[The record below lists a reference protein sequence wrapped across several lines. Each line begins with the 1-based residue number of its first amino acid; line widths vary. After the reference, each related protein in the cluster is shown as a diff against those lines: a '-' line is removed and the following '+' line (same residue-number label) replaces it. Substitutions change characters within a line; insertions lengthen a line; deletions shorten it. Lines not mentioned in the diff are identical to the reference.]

1 MAVNSY
7 KEDEQVHE
15 ITKKEM
21 FKRLTKYLMN
31 YKWTILAIL
40 FLILF
45 RTIVR
50 IINPLFMEMGI
61 DDYIAK
67 GNLKGLFV
75 LGIVVAVINLV
86 TVLSVKLRMFITAK
100 VTNKVIMEIRQD
112 LYDHIQT
119 LDFKFFDSRPT
130 GKILSRIIQDVNQ
143 LKNFFEN
150 CITTLLPQLGTVIA
164 VFAIMMI
171 KNWKLALC
179 SLCSIPI
186 LMLGVYL
193 IQIKGRPRWQDMRKK
208 SSNYSAFVH
217 EDLSGIK
224 IVQQFN
230 AEQET
235 NEESDM
241 LSEEHR
247 KSFIRAILWGD
258 AFMSN
263 VHITEAI
270 GTAALYFFGIKL
282 FGVDSISLGT
292 YIAFGTYL
300 TMFWEP
306 ITELAH
312 FYNQL
317 VSQMAS
323 AERVFE
329 VLDTEAEIKN
339 KADATTLPEIV
350 GNVNFDNVTFGYTDE
365 SNVLE
370 NVSFDIKPGETI
382 ALVGPTGAGKTTIV
396 NLISRFYDIKGGSI
410 KIDGKDIRDVTL
422 HSLRSQMGI
431 MTQDTYLFSGTIR
444 ENIRYGKLEATDE
457 EVYAA
462 AKAVHADEFI
472 TKLADGYDTVLT
484 ERGGGLSNGQKQ
496 LVAFARAMIS
506 NPKVLIL
513 DEATSSI
520 DTKTEIVVQ
529 QGIDAM
535 LEGRTSFVIA
545 HRLSTIKN
553 ADRIFV
559 VNNKGIMEE
568 GDHNQLM
575 DKKGEYYKLYMSQ
588 FENIA

>member
-15 ITKKEM
+15 ITKGEM
-21 FKRLTKYLMN
+21 FRRLTKYLRN
-31 YKWTILAIL
+31 YTGMIIVILL
-40 FLILF
+40 LIIF
-45 RTIVR
+45 RTVVR
-50 IINPLFMEMGI
+50 IINPLFMEAGI

-67 GNLKGLFV
+67 GNIRGLFI
-75 LGIVVAVINLV
+75 LGIIVAALNII
-86 TVLSVKLRMFITAK
+86 TVLSVKLRMFFTAK
-100 VTNKVIMEIRQD
+100 VTNQVIMEIRQD
-112 LYDHIQT
+112 LYNHIQT

-143 LKNFFEN
+143 LKAFFEN
-150 CITTLLPQLGTVIA
+150 CITTLIPQLGTVIA
-164 VFAIMMI
+164 VFIIMI
-171 KNWKLALC
+171 VKNPKLTFA
-179 SLCSIPI
+179 SLCSIPL
-186 LMLGVYL
+186 LMVGVYF
-193 IQIKGRPRWQDMRKK
+193 IQIKGRPRWQAMRKK
-208 SSNYSAFVH
+208 SSNYSAFIH

-230 AEQET
+230 AEKET
-235 NEESDM
+235 NDESDI

-247 KSFIRAILWGD
+247 KAFIHAITFGD
-258 AFMSN
+258 MFMSN
-263 VHITEAI
+263 VHITSAI
-270 GTAALYFFGIKL
+270 GTAALYFFGVKI
-282 FGVDSISLGT
+282 FGVDTISIGT

-306 ITELAH
+306 ITELAS

-317 VSQMAS
+317 VSQLAS

-329 VLDTEAEIKN
+329 VLDTESEIKN
-339 KADATTLPEIV
+339 KEDAVTLPAIKGEV
-350 GNVNFDNVTFGYTDE
+350 KFDDVSFGYNNE
-365 SNVLE
+365 VQVLKD
-370 NVSFDIKPGETI
+370 VSFTIKPGETI

-396 NLISRFYDIKGGSI
+396 NLISRFYDVTGG
-410 KIDGKDIRDVTL
+410 KVLIDGKDVRDVTL

-431 MTQDTYLFSGTIR
+431 MTQDTYLFSGTIM
-444 ENIRYGKLEATDE
+444 ENIRYGKLEASDE
-457 EVYAA
+457 EVIAA

-472 TKLADGYDTVLT
+472 SRLPDGYKTELT

-506 NPKVLIL
+506 DPKILVL

-529 QGIDAM
+529 QGIDVM
-535 LEGRTSFVIA
+535 LKGRTSFVIA

-559 VNNKGIMEE
+559 IDDGGIVEQGNQEELME
-568 GDHNQLM
+568 
-575 DKKGEYYKLYMSQ
+575 KKGAYYNLYMSQ
-588 FENIA
+588 FANIA

>member
-171 KNWKLALC
+171 KNWKLSLC

-186 LMLGVYL
+186 LMFGVYL

-329 VLDTEAEIKN
+329 VLDTEAEIQN

-568 GDHNQLM
+568 GNHNQLM

>member
-1 MAVNSY
+1 MNV
-7 KEDEQVHE
+7 
-15 ITKKEM
+15 
-21 FKRLTKYLMN
+21 KY
-31 YKWTILAIL
+31 
-40 FLILF
+40 
-45 RTIVR
+45 
-50 IINPLFMEMGI
+50 
-61 DDYIAK
+61 
-67 GNLKGLFV
+67 
-75 LGIVVAVINLV
+75 LGIVVGILNLV
-86 TVLSVKLRMFITAK
+86 TVLSVKLRMFITSK
-100 VTNKVIMEIRQD
+100 VTNKVILEIRQD
-112 LYDHIQT
+112 LYNHIQT

-150 CITTLLPQLGTVIA
+150 CITTLIPQLGTVVA
-164 VFAIMMI
+164 VFIIMMV
-171 KNWKLALC
+171 KNWKLTLC
-179 SLCSIPI
+179 SLCSIPL
-186 LMLGVYL
+186 LMIGVYF
-193 IQIKGRPRWQDMRKK
+193 IQIKGRPRWQAMRKK
-208 SSNYSAFVH
+208 SSNYAAFVH
-217 EDLSGIK
+217 EDLNGIK

-230 AEQET
+230 AEKET
-235 NEESDM
+235 NDESDE

-247 KSFIRAILWGD
+247 KSFLYAILFGD
-258 AFMSN
+258 AFMTN
-263 VHITEAI
+263 VHVTEAI
-270 GTAALYFFGIKL
+270 GTVALYFFGIKL
-282 FGVDSISLGT
+282 FGVDSISIGT

-306 ITELAH
+306 ITELAS

-329 VLDTEAEIKN
+329 VLDTESEIKN
-339 KADATTLPEIV
+339 KDNAYTLPTIV
-350 GNVNFDNVTFGYTDE
+350 GNVKFNDVTFGYTE
-365 SNVLE
+365 ETNVLTK
-370 NVSFDIKPGETI
+370 VSFDIKPGETI

-396 NLISRFYDIKGGSI
+396 NLISRFYDVKDGNIT
-410 KIDGKDIRDVTL
+410 IDGNDIRDVTL

-431 MTQDTYLFSGTIR
+431 MTQDTYLFSGTIK
-444 ENIRYGKLEATDE
+444 ENIRYGKLEASDE
-457 EVYAA
+457 EIYAA

-472 TKLADGYDTVLT
+472 SKLPKGYDTELT

-506 NPKVLIL
+506 DPKILVL

-559 VNNKGIMEE
+559 VDNQGIMEE
-568 GDHNQLM
+568 GNHDQLM
-575 DKKGEYYKLYMSQ
+575 AKKGAYYKLYMSQ